1 VSVGHKVDLPSAL
14 RWVQACCAGYRM
26 PEPTRL
32 AHQAAAGR
40 LEERE
45 PEQTPAGAYQAA
57 FF

>member
-1 VSVGHKVDLPSAL
+1 VLTS
-14 RWVQACCAGYRM
+14 CAGYRM

-45 PEQTPAGAYQAA
+45 PARTPVGAHQATL
-57 FF
+57 F